1 MEYNNIFNE
10 IDEILKTAN
19 KTIAL
24 GKLHIM
30 PGDGYVFYDCGK
42 ILSQIELYVFDG
54 DNKKHCTIDELLSK
68 GNSKQVVVND
78 TSFIVYDCGKVL
90 RKIKLYDLWNTYY
103 ADAYREIPNTP
114 CKTKGGR
121 NVIKCSNLKS
131 IFRDHL
137 IVKSFLNLSFYTP
150 IQIKHI
156 DGNNL
161 NNEFINLKIIN

>member
-42 ILSQIELYVFDG
+42 ILSKMEIYVIDG
-54 DNKKHCTIDELLSK
+54 ENKIHCTIDELLSK

-90 RKIKLYDLWNTYY
+90 RKLKLLDHWNTHIG
-103 ADAYREIPNTP
+103 DAYKEVPNTP
-114 CKTKGGR
+114 YH
-121 NVIKCSNLKS
+121 NVSGKNTIKCCNGKYIL
-131 IFRDHL
+131 RDHL
-137 IVKSFLNLSFYTP
+137 IVKSILNLSFYTP